1 MIGPIVFRLAC
12 LAVALAAP
20 VAVSDFWVFVFIE
33 MLAFALYAVSFNLL
47 LGYGGMLAFGH
58 AVFFGV
64 GAYAVAILMKKAHFD
79 AFSATVLSPVIAGIA
94 GGIIGYFCIRLS
106 GIYLGMLTF
115 AFQMLAYTVVLK
127 SYDFTGGDDGLSGL
141 GFSGVASTP
150 RGFYYVTLV
159 VVTAALFLIWRL
171 VQSPF
176 GLALRAQ
183 RSNQRRSLALGV
195 NVPLHRWIT
204 FVIAA
209 SFAGLAGG
217 LFALANQSVFPGW
230 LNWTAAATPI
240 VMTILGGM
248 HSFFGPIVGSI
259 IYVLMQTWLTGLT
272 EYWALFLGAA
282 IILIVMLLPNGVMGL
297 VALWRGRRS

>member
-1 MIGPIVFRLAC
+1 MRAQITIGLVCA
-12 LAVALAAP
+12 AVALVAP
-20 VAVSDFWVFVFIE
+20 FTASEFWVFVFIE

-64 GAYAVAILMKKAHFD
+64 GAYAVAILMKKAGLD
-79 AFSATVLSPVIAGIA
+79 ALCAILLAPLISAVAGA
-94 GGIIGYFCIRLS
+94 IIGYFCNRLS

-127 SYDFTGGDDGLSGL
+127 SYSFTGGDDGLSGL
-141 GFSGVASTP
+141 KITGFAASP
-150 RGFYYVTLV
+150 RGFYLVTLV
-159 VVTAALFLIWRL
+159 VVAVALLLLWRL
-171 VQSPF
+171 VHSPF

-183 RSNQRRSLALGV
+183 RGNPNRSVALGI
-195 NVPLHRWIT
+195 NVSLHRWMT

-209 SFAGLAGG
+209 LFAGLAGG

-230 LNWTAAATPI
+230 LNWNATATPI
-240 VMTILGGM
+240 VMAILGGM
-248 HSFFGPIVGSI
+248 NSFFGPIIGSI

-272 EYWALFLGAA
+272 EYWALFLGTT
-282 IILIVMLLPNGVMGL
+282 IILIVMLLPNGVMS
-297 VALWRGRRS
+297 LWQGRKP